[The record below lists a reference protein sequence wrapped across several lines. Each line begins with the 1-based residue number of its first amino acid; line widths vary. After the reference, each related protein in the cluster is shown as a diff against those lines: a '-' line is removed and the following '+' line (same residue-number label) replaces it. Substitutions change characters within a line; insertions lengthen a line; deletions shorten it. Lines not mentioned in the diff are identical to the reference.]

1 MPPYGACLLGS
12 FNLAAYVYDDNHC
25 YQIDYYKLQADIPHI
40 IRAMDNIVD
49 VADYPLPE
57 QEDEAKSKR
66 RMGIGVTGVANA
78 IEACGNEYGT
88 HDFTL
93 VLSSLLEVIRDYSY
107 SASIELAKEKG
118 SFPLFDKDKYTQGK
132 FIKTLPREIQ
142 EGIAQHG
149 IRNSHLLSIAPTGTI
164 SMCANNVSS
173 GIEPVLYYEA
183 DRTIQTFDG
192 PTTVPVVDYGWSHF
206 GVRGRLAKDCSIS
219 DHLNVQATAQ
229 QYVDSAVSKT
239 INFYPSRGGADFY
252 REEFKPVYM
261 RAYELGL
268 KGITTFNHNGKRAGL
283 FKESDTEG
291 EGMMCGLGGQE
302 CGA

>member
-1 MPPYGACLLGS
+1 M
-12 FNLAAYVYDDNHC
+12 FDDNHS
-25 YQIDYYKLQADIPHI
+25 YQFDYYKLKADIPHVV
-40 IRAMDNIVD
+40 RAMDNIVD
-49 VADYPLPE
+49 VADYPLTE

-66 RMGIGVTGVANA
+66 RMGLGVTGVANA
-78 IEACGNEYGT
+78 LEAIGHSYGSD
-88 HDFTL
+88 DFLTQ
-93 VLSSLLEVIRDYSY
+93 LSSILEVIRDYTY

-118 SFPLFDKDKYTQGK
+118 PFPLFDKDKYTQGK

-173 GIEPVLYYEA
+173 GIEPVIYYEA

-206 GVRGRLAKDCSIS
+206 GVRGKLAQECSIS
-219 DHLNVQATAQ
+219 DHLSVQATAQ
-229 QYVDSAVSKT
+229 RYVDSAVSKT
-239 INFYPSRGGADFY
+239 INFYPSRGGPDFY
-252 REEFKPVYM
+252 RQEFKPVYM

-268 KGITTFNHNGKRAGL
+268 KGITTFNHEGKRAGL

-291 EGMMCGLGGQE
+291 EGMMCGLDGKE
-302 CGA
+302 CS

>member
-1 MPPYGACLLGS
+1 M
-12 FNLAAYVYDDNHC
+12 N
-25 YQIDYYKLQADIPHI
+25 IDQLVSDIPHV

-49 VADYPLPE
+49 VADYPLTE

-78 IEACGNEYGT
+78 IEACGHAYGSA
-88 HDFTL
+88 DFLL
-93 VLSSLLEVIRDYSY
+93 VLEAQLQTIRDHSY
-107 SASIELAKEKG
+107 AASIALAKEKG
-118 SFPLFDKDKYTQGK
+118 PFSLFDKVKYPQGK
-132 FIKTLPREIQ
+132 FIKTLPRELQ

-192 PTTVPVVDYGWSHF
+192 PSTVPVVDYGSEHF

-219 DHLNVQATAQ
+219 DHLGVQAVAQ
-229 QYVDSAVSKT
+229 RYVDSAVSKT
-239 INFYPSRGGADFY
+239 INFYPSRGGPDFY

-261 RAYELGL
+261 RAYEFGL
-268 KGITTFNHNGKRAGL
+268 KGVTTFNHEGKRAGL
-283 FKESDTEG
+283 FKESNTEG
-291 EGMMCGLGGQE
+291 EGAMCGLDGKE
-302 CGA
+302 CG